1 MVPSSITD
9 DYCVVL
15 NVGPTATPEQIKKS
29 YKRLAWELHPDRN
42 AKVDAT
48 KAFQLLVQ
56 AYETLKDESKR
67 KAYDLKYPFNTH
79 RPRPSSTSTPHPEA
93 SNEAAQIDAFQKS
106 KQVRGVRW
114 RIRVNAFDSSIFEL
128 QRGIRRLEQEIKNL
142 DSIIAAEAV
151 TEARKNS
158 WTTWLL
164 SPITK
169 KREETEEEK
178 ANIDRKRQER
188 RIEKDLKERWLASKK
203 TDLKGKE
210 TLSRKEKEEVNA
222 ADLNDDEKIRV
233 IKARICAR
241 ESRERQ
247 EKEKA
252 ERDRQA
258 KIRKQQLQEQWEKR
272 EREAAAAAEQSRKE
286 EDDARKSREKAL
298 VTPTHHH
305 QQPAATT
312 AGGRKY
318 KVIPHAPS
326 AMTFGLIC
334 YDAPAV
340 R

>member
-1 MVPSSITD
+1 M
-9 DYCVVL
+9 
-15 NVGPTATPEQIKKS
+15 
-29 YKRLAWELHPDRN
+29 
-42 AKVDAT
+42 
-48 KAFQLLVQ
+48 
-56 AYETLKDESKR
+56 
-67 KAYDLKYPFNTH
+67 
-79 RPRPSSTSTPHPEA
+79 
-93 SNEAAQIDAFQKS
+93 
-106 KQVRGVRW
+106 
-114 RIRVNAFDSSIFEL
+114 
-128 QRGIRRLEQEIKNL
+128 
-142 DSIIAAEAV
+142 

-286 EDDARKSREKAL
+286 EDDARKSREAMNRIYHQEQYAAHLYTNLPEESTRHANTSSSTTCRHDGWWPKVQGHTACPKCDDIWPYL
-298 VTPTHHH
+298 LRCPGCKMMACPRCQAAIRPRRSRPRDNNDNHNHNYNHNNAARTMNRKTPLRVRT
-305 QQPAATT
+305 
-312 AGGRKY
+312 
-318 KVIPHAPS
+318 PS
-326 AMTFGLIC
+326 PD
-334 YDAPAV
+334 YDHYYFYE
-340 R
+340 